1 MRIVGGSHRGR
12 PIAAPKGRDT
22 RPTSDRAREGVF
34 NILAHSQDV
43 EFENLFVID
52 LFAGSGAMGIEAL
65 SRGAAEA
72 LFVENS
78 RSARTVIDENV
89 NALGMGDQT
98 AIEAWDATRLPA
110 RPDRYPPAGLVFLD
124 PPYGK
129 GLIPPALNTLISG
142 AWLAETATIAIE
154 TGSDEDL
161 AFPPAFSQVNERAYG
176 EAFFRFLTL
185 A

>member
-12 PIAAPKGRDT
+12 RLAAPKGRET

-34 NILAHSQDV
+34 NILAHSQDAD
-43 EFENLFVID
+43 FEDLFVID

-78 RSARTVIDENV
+78 RAARAVIDENV
-89 NALGMGDQT
+89 NTLGLRDQT
-98 AIEAWDATRLPA
+98 AVEAWDATRLPV
-110 RPDRYPPAGLVFLD
+110 RRDRYPPAGLVFLD

-129 GLIPPALNTLISG
+129 GLIPPALNSLISG
-142 AWLAETATIAIE
+142 AWLAETATIVAE
-154 TGSDEDL
+154 TGSEEDL
-161 AFPPAFSQVNERAYG
+161 AFPPAFSQMSERAYG
-176 EAFFRFLTL
+176 DAFFRFLTL